1 MVEISRIEMGV
12 ARYLD
17 AELVNKLPGNTWKQ
31 FGAGM
36 ASGLIAKRGGM
47 ALGRLKSH
55 PVAKAIALVD
65 EAGCIDVEILRE
77 LAREKIPDGGLPV
90 NVPMIGKVTV
100 YREDIEKLYGYI
112 MG

>member
-1 MVEISRIEMGV
+1 MVEINRIEVGV

-36 ASGLIAKRGGM
+36 MSGLIAKRGGI
-47 ALGRLKSH
+47 ALGRLKAH
-55 PVAKAIALVD
+55 PVAKAFSIVD

-90 NVPMIGKVTV
+90 DVPLIGKVTV
-100 YREDIEKLYGYI
+100 YKEDVEKLYGYI
-112 MG
+112 VG